1 MTKEEFMA
9 LEKFKIV
16 SPKDG
21 QSVDNVFESLLIN
34 ADHIISLKPI
44 RMVVEEK
51 LVKGYWIRT
60 TNGKKY
66 RAVEIP
72 ERLKQILNE
81 DESEIST
88 VGMSVLSEDPSQ
100 VELLMN

>member
-1 MTKEEFMA
+1 MA

-21 QSVDNVFESLLIN
+21 QSVDNVFETLLIN
-34 ADHIISLKPI
+34 IDHIVSMKPI
-44 RMVVEEK
+44 RMVVEDQ

-66 RAVEIP
+66 RAVEVP
-72 ERLKQILNE
+72 EKFKKLLSE
-81 DESEIST
+81 VDSEISKPRL
-88 VGMSVLSEDPSQ
+88 SVLSEDLSQ
-100 VELLMN
+100 VELLN

>member
-1 MTKEEFMA
+1 MA
-9 LEKFKIV
+9 LQRFKIV

-21 QSVDNVFESLLIN
+21 QSIDNVYETLLIN
-34 ADHIISLKPI
+34 LDHIVSMKPI

-72 ERLKQILNE
+72 SQLKTLLEDEDDISAPMLNVLNE
-81 DESEIST
+81 DLT
-88 VGMSVLSEDPSQ
+88 Q
-100 VELLMN
+100 AELLN

>member
-1 MTKEEFMA
+1 MA

-21 QSVDNVFESLLIN
+21 QSVDNVFETLLIN
-34 ADHIISLKPI
+34 GDHIVSLKPI

-72 ERLKQILNE
+72 SRLKDLL
-81 DESEIST
+81 DESDSEI
-88 VGMSVLSEDPSQ
+88 GKAGINVLSEDLSQ
-100 VELLMN
+100 FELLMN

>member
-1 MTKEEFMA
+1 MA
-9 LEKFKIV
+9 LQKFKIV

-21 QSVDNVFESLLIN
+21 QSVDNVFETLLIN
-34 ADHIISLKPI
+34 LDHIISLKPI

-72 ERLKQILNE
+72 DQLVVMLNE
-81 DESEIST
+81 DGSEISHAKLN
-88 VGMSVLSEDPSQ
+88 VLNEDLSQ
-100 VELLMN
+100 VELLVN

>member
-1 MTKEEFMA
+1 MS
-9 LEKFKIV
+9 LQKFKIV

-21 QSVDNVFESLLIN
+21 QSVDSVFETLLIN
-34 ADHIISLKPI
+34 TDHIISLKPI

-51 LVKGYWIRT
+51 LIMGYWIRT

-72 ERLKQILNE
+72 EKLITLLE
-81 DESEIST
+81 DEAQIEG
-88 VGMSVLSEDPSQ
+88 VKLNVLSEEPSQ
-100 VELLMN
+100 TELLN

>member
-1 MTKEEFMA
+1 MA
-9 LEKFKIV
+9 LERFKIV

-21 QSVDNVFESLLIN
+21 QSVDNVFETLLIN
-34 ADHIISLKPI
+34 TDHIVSLKPI

-51 LVKGYWIRT
+51 LVQGFWIRT

-72 ERLKQILNE
+72 SSLKAILGQDE
-81 DESEIST
+81 DHGST
-88 VGMSVLSEDPSQ
+88 TVLNVLSDDPSQ
-100 VELLMN
+100 NELLN